1 MQLELEGRVA
11 IVTGATRGIGREV
24 ARELA
29 REGCRL
35 VVCGRGEEVL
45 AGVVEEL
52 EALDAEAH
60 LVAVDLLR
68 PEAADTIVD
77 TARKRFGGVDI
88 LINNA
93 GVGLPKRLLELTDQ
107 DWHETFELN
116 FFAPSRLSAACV
128 SVMLE
133 RQWGRIVNLCS
144 TQGREPDPMF
154 GPYAASKAALL
165 NLTKVYARAFSKHGV
180 LTNAVVPGITR
191 TEMVQ
196 ANMESAAA
204 AMNISEE
211 EVMART
217 LAKDPIAVGRIG
229 TVEEVASAIVFM
241 ASPRAGWITG
251 ASLAVDGGTLRS
263 I

>member
-116 FFAPSRLSAACV
+116 FFAPSRLSGHVC
-128 SVMLE
+128 L
-133 RQWGRIVNLCS
+133 GH
-144 TQGREPDPMF
+144 
-154 GPYAASKAALL
+154 
-165 NLTKVYARAFSKHGV
+165 ARAPMGSHRQP
-180 LTNAVVPGITR
+180 LLYT
-191 TEMVQ
+191 
-196 ANMESAAA
+196 
-204 AMNISEE
+204 
-211 EVMART
+211 
-217 LAKDPIAVGRIG
+217 G
-229 TVEEVASAIVFM
+229 T
-241 ASPRAGWITG
+241 
-251 ASLAVDGGTLRS
+251 
-263 I
+263 

>member
-1 MQLELEGRVA
+1 MELELEGRVA

-35 VVCGRGEEVL
+35 VVCGRGEDVL

-52 EALDAEAH
+52 NALGAEAH
-60 LVAVDLLR
+60 AVAVDLLR

-77 TARKRFGGVDI
+77 AARERFGVVDI

-93 GVGLPKRLLELTDQ
+93 GVGLPKRLLELTDE

-128 SVMLE
+128 AVMLE
-133 RQWGRIVNLCS
+133 RQWGRIVNVCS
-144 TQGREPDPMF
+144 TQASEPDPLF

-165 NLTKVYARAFSKHGV
+165 NLTKVYARAFSRHGV
-180 LTNAVVPGITR
+180 LTNAVVPGITG

-204 AMNISEE
+204 AMKVSEE

-229 TVEEVASAIVFM
+229 TVEEVATAIVFM

-251 ASLAVDGGTLRS
+251 TALAVDGGTLRS

>member
-191 TEMVQ
+191 NEMVQ

-204 AMNISEE
+204 AMNISAEE
-211 EVMART
+211 LMARP